1 MLKDLVYVRS
11 NLQLAISSVAKDSS
25 GSSHPWIGHSLSE
38 EEDDLNIDGDTSDQ
52 PIDDRV
58 PHPDEFDDHSSS
70 GFTTP
75 CDIDGLELYDVTS
88 RPQE

>member
-1 MLKDLVYVRS
+1 MIMEKFS
-11 NLQLAISSVAKDSS
+11 KDSS
-25 GSSHPWIGHSLSE
+25 DSSHPWIGHYSPSE

-58 PHPDEFDDHSSS
+58 PHTDEFDDHSSS

-75 CDIDGLELYDVTS
+75 CDIDDLELDDVTS
-88 RPQE
+88 RPHE